1 MNITVVKPGFHDLVQ
16 DLGRFG
22 YSHMGISPT
31 GAADKASMKIANII
45 LGNDLNDAVLEITLF
60 GGTYTFDRSTTICLA
75 GSKFPASIKGN
86 DIPFKKPI
94 KILEGDTLTIGGSTS
109 GARCYLA
116 IINGFNVAEL
126 LGSSSTHLMSST
138 GGFQGRNLQKND
150 RLPYNKPEERLF
162 AIDHKFPIDL
172 DRTIIRATPGLQFDI
187 FNTVQQELF
196 FSKEF
201 TVSHQSN
208 RMGIRINGPKIL
220 RENPKEMVT
229 EGLPLGAVQVTG
241 DGDSIITF
249 IDHQTTGG
257 YPKIANVIAADM
269 HKVGQLRQGDCFTF
283 ELITMDKAEN
293 LHLEMEKIFK
303 Q

>member
-1 MNITVVKPGFHDLVQ
+1 M
-16 DLGRFG
+16 
-22 YSHMGISPT
+22 
-31 GAADKASMKIANII
+31 
-45 LGNDLNDAVLEITLF
+45 
-60 GGTYTFDRSTTICLA
+60 A
-75 GSKFPASIKGN
+75 GW
-86 DIPFKKPI
+86 
-94 KILEGDTLTIGGSTS
+94 
-109 GARCYLA
+109 
-116 IINGFNVAEL
+116 FNVAEL
-126 LGSSSTHLMSST
+126 IGSRSTHLMSAT
-138 GGFQGRNLQKND
+138 GGFRGRNLQKND

-172 DRTIIRATPGLQFDI
+172 SRTIIRATPGLQFDI
-187 FNTVQQELF
+187 FDKIQQELF

-220 RENPKEMVT
+220 RENPEEMIT
-229 EGLPLGAVQVTG
+229 EGLPLGAVQATG

-269 HKVGQLRQGDCFTF
+269 HKVGQLRHGDCFTF
-283 ELITMDKAEN
+283 ELITIDKAEN
-293 LHLEMEKIFK
+293 LHIEMEKIFK